1 MIVWTLQGSSGKEI
15 SKALTHFS
23 FMNEA
28 KVEEIEEKLSR
39 AIRDYIDVRKL
50 YENEL
55 RTSHV
60 YRERVVEL
68 EAKVQALEDE
78 IASLKEQLAQ
88 VEQRTASTQME
99 EEQGTSLPSRD
110 VAEAQIQTEETGEE
124 QSSQPRRM
132 SIDTGSVPQGD
143 DLRIGILKSMMS
155 HRVDTLKNL
164 SQQAHSS
171 FVSLQGAEQVCNEA
185 LSWLTPTFNLW
196 GPYLQFFDRLIMLM
210 AKKPDLPDKIFT
222 VKESL
227 ELVKELS
234 GFFSGKLQVIQ
245 GRLKTLSDGIEPC
258 IPTILDTADVVKDWH
273 GWSTSFDDILTREST
288 SAIFEDT
295 SDSPFHSLIDSLF
308 KAEINLNKFIIESKT
323 VMDARWNKAV
333 QDLQT
338 AKDTD
343 WPTKREIY
351 IWEAVGEIK
360 ALLTGSS

>member
-1 MIVWTLQGSSGKEI
+1 
-15 SKALTHFS
+15 
-23 FMNEA
+23 
-28 KVEEIEEKLSR
+28 
-39 AIRDYIDVRKL
+39 
-50 YENEL
+50 
-55 RTSHV
+55 
-60 YRERVVEL
+60 
-68 EAKVQALEDE
+68 
-78 IASLKEQLAQ
+78 
-88 VEQRTASTQME
+88 
-99 EEQGTSLPSRD
+99 
-110 VAEAQIQTEETGEE
+110 
-124 QSSQPRRM
+124 
-132 SIDTGSVPQGD
+132 
-143 DLRIGILKSMMS
+143 MS

-171 FVSLQGAEQVCNEA
+171 FVSLQGVEKVCNEA

-273 GWSTSFDDILTREST
+273 RWSISFDDILTRGST

-308 KAEINLNKFIIESKT
+308 KEEINLNKFIIESKT
-323 VMDARWNKAV
+323 VMDARWIKDV

-360 ALLTGSS
+360 ALSVGSS